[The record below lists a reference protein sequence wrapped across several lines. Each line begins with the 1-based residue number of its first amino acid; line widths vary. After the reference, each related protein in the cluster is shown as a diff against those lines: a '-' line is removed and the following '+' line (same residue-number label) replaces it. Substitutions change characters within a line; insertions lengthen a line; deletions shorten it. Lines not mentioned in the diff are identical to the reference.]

1 MASTTET
8 AKVPVVGQFCGK
20 HWIAV
25 PIVFFSLGLLL
36 GLFCTYSTQDMMRSY
51 EAGYSG
57 GVKDATG
64 VTSGRQNDLKYAPK
78 WEAQGQKWDPVKV
91 MLEEAGAKEV
101 KK

>member
-1 MASTTET
+1 MASTNET
-8 AKVPVVGQFCGK
+8 ANVSVVGEFCGK

-25 PIVFFSLGLLL
+25 PIVCFSLGLLA
-36 GLFCTYSTQDMMRSY
+36 GLFCMYSTQDMMRSY

-78 WEAQGQKWDPVKV
+78 WETQRQKWDAGRV